1 MIEPLILHEDAAQAA
16 ALFARTTGGETVY
29 RPLNEEEFYQTFIR
43 STDTVTKVNVCEKEG
58 DTVLGFA
65 SGAINAGKAV
75 GYITMIVVDRA
86 HRRDGMGTRLLAAL
100 ETELHKA
107 APIQSYEIT
116 FFNPVNL
123 TWIVPGTPGHDHP
136 NAPGID
142 VASDGYLFFKNN
154 GYLDTVYQNSFYQ
167 PLAGFAIKP
176 KIQARIDG
184 LREHDLAVGYYDK
197 ERHFGM
203 EELFDDLGNPLWK
216 TEILGNI
223 AREDGGDPVI
233 IAHRGGKAV
242 GFTGPIHVQES
253 GRGYFAG
260 IGIHS
265 DYRAYGLGSVLFS
278 VLCRSLKEIGAS
290 YMTLFTGET
299 NPARYIYQSAGFK
312 IVKTWADMEKKIK

>member
-216 TEILGNI
+216 TIKMESTTEDPAFNMTSVNYMR
-223 AREDGGDPVI
+223 ARDFRISVTYRFGTLKDAIKKVKRGISNDDVDSNNGGGGD
-233 IAHRGGKAV
+233 G
-242 GFTGPIHVQES
+242 
-253 GRGYFAG
+253 
-260 IGIHS
+260 
-265 DYRAYGLGSVLFS
+265 
-278 VLCRSLKEIGAS
+278 
-290 YMTLFTGET
+290 M
-299 NPARYIYQSAGFK
+299 
-312 IVKTWADMEKKIK
+312 M